1 MQLPSRNSKITLSPD
16 SESISIWARSSHAV
30 VTAGLAHV
38 TPQLPPT
45 GAIVE
50 VALIP
55 TTHHVRSNNRSTSIS
70 MPSAISSNAAS
81 QSSSSSAASQP
92 ASKRPLEITA
102 PSVTLQPAGLSV
114 DTLRYTATTKL
125 QFLVAAG
132 TGPTGAAFY
141 YLTAASRL
149 TGAVPASVSR
159 SNCSSLAPPS
169 SRSAW
174 IDRFTASESPASR
187 PSITF
192 RCWCRPG

>member
-1 MQLPSRNSKITLSPD
+1 MRLSQNQKSLGSSSALD
-16 SESISIWARSSHAV
+16 LLGVLLRDTVSFSHAASAYLNCV
-30 VTAGLAHV
+30 VPAGKD
-38 TPQLPPT
+38 
-45 GAIVE
+45 
-50 VALIP
+50 
-55 TTHHVRSNNRSTSIS
+55 IS
-70 MPSAISSNAAS
+70 CVAAS

-92 ASKRPLEITA
+92 ASKRPLEIAA
-102 PSVTLQPAGLSV
+102 PSVTIQPAGLSV

-125 QFLVAAG
+125 QFVVAAG

-149 TGAVPASVSR
+149 TGAVPASMSR

-169 SRSAW
+169 SMSAW
-174 IDRFTASESPASR
+174 IDRFTASESPATR